1 MPNCSSTP
9 VRAPASENPEK
20 IDVEIRTHEFRAAS
34 RAALLDDDLR
44 SAMERAKGG
53 FVDTRRSA
61 VESLENFEAFREYA
75 KQVKNHVLQHLDS
88 YLCRFESRVI
98 ESGGTVHWA
107 RNGAEANRIVLDI
120 CKRAK
125 ARKIIKG
132 KSMVSEE
139 AGTNQALEAAGYE
152 VVETDLGEYII
163 QLAGETPSHIIAP
176 AVHKSRQAVTDLFH
190 RFHGKH
196 GLPKVTEHQEI
207 VSQARQVLRD
217 HFCTADV
224 GITGGNFLVADT
236 GSVAIVTNEGNGDLA
251 ATLPA
256 VHIVT
261 TSIEKVIPDMEALG
275 GLLRLLGRSAT
286 GQTMSVYTTL
296 FNGPG
301 RHDDPDGPRE
311 FHVVLVD
318 NGRSGVLGGEFQDI
332 LRCIKCG
339 ACMNH
344 CPVYTSIGGHAYGW
358 VYPGPMGSVLTPLL
372 VGRRNASDL
381 PHACSLN
388 GRCATVCPVKI
399 PLPELLRDHRR
410 ALVETGHVGTMQKIA
425 MGVWFQVARRRR
437 LYRLLTRIAVR
448 FLNMMAVCR
457 PGSSR
462 GSIRALPRVSAW
474 TDTRDFPRPGQTTF
488 QALWRQREGRQ

>member
-1 MPNCSSTP
+1 M
-9 VRAPASENPEK
+9 R
-20 IDVEIRTHEFRAAS
+20 IRTHDFRSAS
-34 RAALLDDDLR
+34 RAALLDSDLR
-44 SAMERAKGG
+44 SAMERAEGG
-53 FVDTRRSA
+53 FVDTRKSA
-61 VESLENFEAFREYA
+61 VESLENFEEFREYA
-75 KQVKNHVLQHLDS
+75 RQVKNHVLQHLDS
-88 YLCRFESRVI
+88 YLCRFESGVV
-98 ESGGTVHWA
+98 ESGGVVHWA
-107 RNGAEANRIVLDI
+107 RNGSEANRIVLDI

-139 AGTNQALEAAGYE
+139 TGTNEALEAAGHE

-176 AVHKSRQAVTDLFH
+176 AVHKSRQAVTDLFY
-190 RFHGKH
+190 RFHKDQ
-196 GLPKVTEHQEI
+196 GLPKVSGHQEI
-207 VSQARQVLRD
+207 VNQARQVLRD

-236 GSVAIVTNEGNGDLA
+236 GSVAIVTNEGNGDLT

-256 VHIVT
+256 VHVVM
-261 TSIEKVIPDMEALG
+261 TSIEKVVPDMEALG

-286 GQTMSVYTTL
+286 GQAMSVYTTL

-301 RHDDPDGPRE
+301 RHDDPDGPQE

-372 VGRRNASDL
+372 AGRRNASDL

-399 PLPELLRDHRR
+399 PLPELLRAHRR
-410 ALVETGHVGTMQKIA
+410 GLIVTGDAGTMQKLV
-425 MGVWFQVARRRR
+425 MGVWFQVARRCSM
-437 LYRLLTRIAVR
+437 YRLLTRIAVR
-448 FLNMMAVCR
+448 LLGMMATCF

-462 GSIRALPRVSAW
+462 GSIRVLPLMSGW
-474 TDTRDFPRPGQTTF
+474 TDTRDFPRPGQSTF
-488 QALWRQREGRQ
+488 QSLWKQRRERH